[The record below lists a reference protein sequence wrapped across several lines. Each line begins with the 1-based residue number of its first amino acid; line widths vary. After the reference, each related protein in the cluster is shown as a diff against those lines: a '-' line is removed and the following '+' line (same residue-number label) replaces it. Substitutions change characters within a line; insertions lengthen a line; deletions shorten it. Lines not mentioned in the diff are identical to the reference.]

1 MEFKSKTLPQKSLLT
16 NCISIE
22 PKQGTHI
29 GLVMAEDNGQ
39 ENILKSVIYLSC
51 IFT

>member
-29 GLVMAEDNGQ
+29 GLGMAEDTGQ